1 MLREIDL
8 NDLYEL
14 LDITFFDLYEIAKNK
29 MKLAVVG
36 ISTDTGNY
44 DILANDAEL
53 RTIAEELRNLLEK
66 LYKKLY
72 IEEKITNEE
81 FDKEVEKFAEKHK
94 VNIYRILEYDTVIF
108 VKSKGV
114 FKGKRVKKVTILK
127 RIHSLKQLEM
137 ILMTLREELEPLFM
151 EWGFNP

>member
-1 MLREIDL
+1 MNIS
-8 NDLYEL
+8 NN
-14 LDITFFDLYEIAKNK
+14 T
-29 MKLAVVG
+29 LA
-36 ISTDTGNY
+36 
-44 DILANDAEL
+44 
-53 RTIAEELRNLLEK
+53 
-66 LYKKLY
+66 LY
-72 IEEKITNEE
+72 IEFIKRLPQVEITVYTIKSHKQIKRVLRKIYET
-81 FDKEVEKFAEKHK
+81 K
-94 VNIYRILEYDTVIF
+94 YDTVIF